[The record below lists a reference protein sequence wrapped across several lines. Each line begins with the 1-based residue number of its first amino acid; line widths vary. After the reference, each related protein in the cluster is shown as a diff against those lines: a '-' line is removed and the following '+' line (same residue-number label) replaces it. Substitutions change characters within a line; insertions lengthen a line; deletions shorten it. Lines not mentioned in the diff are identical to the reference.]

1 MYKELLKHLRD
12 KKIVILG
19 FGREGKST
27 YNFLRKN
34 FPEKEI
40 DVIDENIDI
49 NNQDNIEFVEDMNL
63 NIIKTSDYFDMLN
76 DYDYIFKT
84 PGISFKNRDI
94 SKIKNKITSQLDMFL
109 TYYKEYV
116 TIIGITGTKGKSTT
130 SSMIYK
136 VLKDQNKNVHFL
148 GNIGIPLFSDL
159 ENINK
164 GDYVVLEIS
173 SHQSQY
179 INNSPNIGVI
189 LNVFEEHLDHYNS
202 YDEYIDAKIN
212 VVKYQ
217 DKNDFA
223 ILNKTS
229 KDLNRRL
236 EVVNL
241 NSNVEKIDLE
251 NKCDFKYFDFAKE
264 RNLLGIHNDY
274 NIMVVLK
281 IAEILNLD
289 KEAVCNTIY
298 NFEPLEHRLEKVGT
312 FDGITYYND
321 SISTIPEATISCV
334 NALKNVNTLIIGGM
348 DRGIHY
354 ELLEEFLINSNVENI
369 ICMYETGKK
378 IYESIK
384 EKIKEN
390 KNIVYVQDLKE
401 AVKVAKKVTKK
412 DTICALSPAAASY
425 GFFKNFEERGK
436 YFKEYV
442 KDKSL

>member
-1 MYKELLKHLRD
+1 MYKELLKHLEN

-27 YNFLRKN
+27 YKFLRKN
-34 FPEKEI
+34 FPTKEI

-49 NNQDNIEFVEDMNL
+49 NSEENLDFVEDMNL

-94 SKIKNKITSQLDMFL
+94 SKIKDKLTSQLDMFL
-109 TYYKEYV
+109 TYYKKYT

-136 VLKDQNKNVHFL
+136 VLKEQNKKVHFL
-148 GNIGIPLFSDL
+148 GNIGIPLFNEL

-173 SHQSQY
+173 SHQAQY
-179 INNSPNIGVI
+179 ITNSPNIAVI

-202 YDEYIDAKIN
+202 YEEYIDAKIN
-212 VVKYQ
+212 VVKFQ
-217 DKNDFA
+217 EKEDFA
-223 ILNKTS
+223 ILNKVS
-229 KDLNRRL
+229 NDLNRRL
-236 EVVNL
+236 
-241 NSNVEKIDLE
+241 DLIKLKSHVARIAFE
-251 NKCDFKYFDFAKE
+251 DKDEFKYFDFKKE

-281 IAEILNLD
+281 ISEILKLD
-289 KEAVCNTIY
+289 KGATCNTIY
-298 NFEPLEHRLEKVGT
+298 SFEPLEHRLEKVGV
-312 FDGITYYND
+312 FDGVIYYND

-354 ELLEEFLINSNVENI
+354 ESFEKFLIECNVENI
-369 ICMYETGKK
+369 ICMYDTGKK
-378 IYESIK
+378 IYDTIK
-384 EKIKEN
+384 EKVCEN
-390 KNIVYVQDLKE
+390 KNIIYAENLKE
-401 AVKVAKKVTKK
+401 AVKIAKKVTKK

-425 GFFKNFEERGK
+425 GVFKNFEERGK
-436 YFKEYV
+436 FFKDYIR
-442 KDKSL
+442 DKNV